1 MDDMQQKKP
10 LLPDPPAIETK
21 KLLSVLAGIL
31 LLTACMIFQRLYGG
45 VEMLPFADV
54 PFPEEIP
61 SCQCS
66 LGQEKESRYL
76 TCCIRRSAPLRQ
88 RIHSPMEHTDRSQA
102 ACLIRALRQCGWK

>member
-45 VEMLPFADV
+45 VEMLPLPAVSGV
-54 PFPEEIP
+54 PCGCRKPNPTRHTWGLRSSP
-61 SCQCS
+61 SKDPQS
-66 LGQEKESRYL
+66 NG
-76 TCCIRRSAPLRQ
+76 T
-88 RIHSPMEHTDRSQA
+88 H
-102 ACLIRALRQCGWK
+102 